1 MSERHPPS
9 NSLFLSIPL
18 YSLILYTSLSLSL
31 SSPSLSLYFSS
42 WNRFKMT
49 DNISVLTPP
58 PPHNSI
64 CAHLVV
70 LKGGPLL
77 LLCTC
82 TSTVRFSQIFTQFA
96 LPINQSCP
104 CCPSGRQFHKV
115 EFKVV
120 ALVTVTEN
128 VTVDVF
134 VVVVVTT
141 VIVVITVVVVY
152 CCCCLLLL

>member
-1 MSERHPPS
+1 MCSPPQLYLCTSGGGERRTV
-9 NSLFLSIPL
+9 
-18 YSLILYTSLSLSL
+18 TSVH
-31 SSPSLSLYFSS
+31 Y
-42 WNRFKMT
+42 
-49 DNISVLTPP
+49 
-58 PPHNSI
+58 
-64 CAHLVV
+64 
-70 LKGGPLL
+70 
-77 LLCTC
+77 CTC

>member
-1 MSERHPPS
+1 MSERQPPS
-9 NSLFLSIPL
+9 HSLFLSIPL

-31 SSPSLSLYFSS
+31 SLLPLYRS
-42 WNRFKMT
+42 
-49 DNISVLTPP
+49 ISRRETGLRWQITLVCS

-104 CCPSGRQFHKV
+104 CCPSGRPFHKV

>member
-1 MSERHPPS
+1 MKCPKD
-9 NSLFLSIPL
+9 NPL
-18 YSLILYTSLSLSL
+18 LILYFYLFLFTLSSSILLFLSLSL
-31 SSPSLSLYFSS
+31 LPLYRS
-42 WNRFKMT
+42 
-49 DNISVLTPP
+49 ISRRETGLRWQITLVCS

-82 TSTVRFSQIFTQFA
+82 TSTVRFFKIFTQFA